1 MNKLGIIKEVKD
13 DTALVMVFKS
23 AACGTNCGCGA
34 LTRVD
39 GKMEQDDHHY
49 IKVKNTINGEI
60 GDPVNIEFATNKLLS
75 TSALIYLV
83 PLIML
88 VCGIFVGNAVQ
99 GQNPSD
105 LVSFL
110 VGIVA
115 LFASYLILSMIDN
128 KKDKEEL
135 ITITEFRGV

>member
-1 MNKLGIIKEVKD
+1 MNKLGIITEVKD
-13 DTALVMVFKS
+13 DIALVMVAKS
-23 AACGTNCGCGA
+23 EACGTSCGCGA
-34 LTRVD
+34 LTRM
-39 GKMEQDDHHY
+39 GGRMEQDDHHY
-49 IKVKNTINGEI
+49 VKVKNTINGEI

-75 TSALIYLV
+75 TSALVYLV

-88 VCGIFVGNAVQ
+88 VVGIIIGNAVQ

-110 VGIVA
+110 VGVVA
-115 LFASYLILSMIDN
+115 LVASYLILSMIDK

-135 ITITEFRGV
+135 ITITEFRGF